1 MGKKF
6 TKDIPKA
13 DTLVEVSYNDEKL
26 YQMFFNV
33 DSCEIQGP
41 FLTIGHWVP
50 NKNEP
55 GKTIYLVT
63 HIDMTRVKEF
73 NIYLSQDD
81 FNGRHGIYPKPT
93 WQNDGDI
100 VPEWGVGK
108 KYKIDVE
115 YRDKDNKPDRIV
127 VANVTNASYINEA
140 GLDMIQFEYI
150 LKDGHTS
157 HWGIGLSKL
166 VEWKVIEEME

>member
-1 MGKKF
+1 MVNTVQRVKS
-6 TKDIPKA
+6 
-13 DTLVEVSYNDEKL
+13 DTIVEVEYNDEKF
-26 YQMFFNV
+26 YNMFFNV
-33 DSCEIQGP
+33 DTCETKDGL
-41 FLTIGHWVP
+41 FLTIAHWVP
-50 NKNEP
+50 NKNEE
-55 GKTIYLVT
+55 GKTIYMVT
-63 HIDMTRVKEF
+63 NIALSRIKEF
-73 NIYLSQDD
+73 KMFSSQED
-81 FNGRHGIYPKPT
+81 FNGYYGIYPKPT

-127 VANVTNASYINEA
+127 VANVTNASYIQEA
-140 GLDMIQFEYI
+140 GLDMIQFEYL

-166 VEWKVIEEME
+166 VKWKVIEEME